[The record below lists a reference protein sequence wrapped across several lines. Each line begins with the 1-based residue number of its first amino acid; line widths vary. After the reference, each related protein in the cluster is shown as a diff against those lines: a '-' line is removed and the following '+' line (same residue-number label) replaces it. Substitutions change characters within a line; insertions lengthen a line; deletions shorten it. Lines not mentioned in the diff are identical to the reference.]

1 VGSTFDGSLD
11 DDEQLESARAGVA
24 LRGAATL
31 DLAVDAGA
39 DTAGLLR
46 LAMIPLPPISAG
58 PSIEVSPFVEVRLH
72 LAASAD
78 ADARISV
85 VAPFRLGSG
94 FAFDGSLRAGM
105 SSPPRH
111 EPQIGLP
118 DSPVALAGGVDLEII
133 LALLIAIE
141 GVPVGGPV
149 IGTSLGTIIEVDPS
163 AVAVNGEVEIVGG
176 WAFLG
181 VDGLPDIPEDLVQL
195 HPLVRFE
202 IPSPGGPFAGAAPTR
217 WSRLFNIDSDDGAAA
232 ILPAGAGTTVIEDR
246 GHPWLATLDGAGVP
260 ISQSTAADPMSP
272 KGMVHAVDGDLLV
285 AGLSG
290 TAIRVDRFSPS
301 GEPRW
306 TRTMRASGVEW
317 SIEVDA
323 GSGSTHPAIAA
334 LAEAPSSDII
344 AVGEVDHTDLADPS
358 LPPIDRQN
366 ALILRLRPD
375 GTLVSGFALGGTG
388 SEKASRV
395 AVAQDGSYVIGGHLG
410 GAPNAWLA
418 SLRADDSLRWS
429 ASYRSRPHASG
440 VDFTTLT
447 GLAAIPDGV
456 LACGHMEP
464 PGVDAWLI
472 RVDEE
477 GMPVWAKTFVG
488 ADSTDEPAAVV
499 ALADGLVMCGRTEVK
514 EDVSTHGDLWVVRA
528 NVDANLHFLADSGL
542 ACECTAAEWQRLTDD
557 HSMRTLAPTSV
568 PVTLDVDPE
577 EELQTDPASVFG
589 ELLTD

>member
-11 DDEQLESARAGVA
+11 DDEQLERARAGVA

-31 DLAVDAGA
+31 ELAVDAGA

-149 IGTSLGTIIEVDPS
+149 IGASLGTIIEVD
-163 AVAVNGEVEIVGG
+163 AGG
-176 WAFLG
+176 
-181 VDGLPDIPEDLVQL
+181 
-195 HPLVRFE
+195 
-202 IPSPGGPFAGAAPTR
+202 
-217 WSRLFNIDSDDGAAA
+217 
-232 ILPAGAGTTVIEDR
+232 
-246 GHPWLATLDGAGVP
+246 
-260 ISQSTAADPMSP
+260 
-272 KGMVHAVDGDLLV
+272 
-285 AGLSG
+285 
-290 TAIRVDRFSPS
+290 
-301 GEPRW
+301 
-306 TRTMRASGVEW
+306 
-317 SIEVDA
+317 
-323 GSGSTHPAIAA
+323 GSTHPAIAA

-447 GLAAIPDGV
+447 GLAAIPDGSWP
-456 LACGHMEP
+456 AGTWSRQAWT
-464 PGVDAWLI
+464 PGSSGWTRRECPYGPRRSSAPTAPMSRRPWSPWPT
-472 RVDEE
+472 
-477 GMPVWAKTFVG
+477 G
-488 ADSTDEPAAVV
+488 SSCAAVP
-499 ALADGLVMCGRTEVK
+499 R
-514 EDVSTHGDLWVVRA
+514 
-528 NVDANLHFLADSGL
+528 
-542 ACECTAAEWQRLTDD
+542 
-557 HSMRTLAPTSV
+557 
-568 PVTLDVDPE
+568 
-577 EELQTDPASVFG
+577 
-589 ELLTD
+589 

>member
-1 VGSTFDGSLD
+1 VWSRRSA
-11 DDEQLESARAGVA
+11 SARGSPSTARSA
-24 LRGAATL
+24 RGC
-31 DLAVDAGA
+31 
-39 DTAGLLR
+39 R
-46 LAMIPLPPISAG
+46 
-58 PSIEVSPFVEVRLH
+58 R
-72 LAASAD
+72 
-78 ADARISV
+78 R
-85 VAPFRLGSG
+85 
-94 FAFDGSLRAGM
+94 
-105 SSPPRH
+105 RH

-149 IGTSLGTIIEVDPS
+149 IGTSLGTIIEVD
-163 AVAVNGEVEIVGG
+163 
-176 WAFLG
+176 
-181 VDGLPDIPEDLVQL
+181 
-195 HPLVRFE
+195 
-202 IPSPGGPFAGAAPTR
+202 
-217 WSRLFNIDSDDGAAA
+217 
-232 ILPAGAGTTVIEDR
+232 
-246 GHPWLATLDGAGVP
+246 
-260 ISQSTAADPMSP
+260 
-272 KGMVHAVDGDLLV
+272 
-285 AGLSG
+285 
-290 TAIRVDRFSPS
+290 
-301 GEPRW
+301 
-306 TRTMRASGVEW
+306 
-317 SIEVDA
+317 A

-344 AVGEVDHTDLADPS
+344 AVGEVDHTDLANPS

-568 PVTLDVDPE
+568 PMTLDVDPE

>member
-1 VGSTFDGSLD
+1 MEVWMTTSSWR
-11 DDEQLESARAGVA
+11 ARAGVA

-78 ADARISV
+78 VDARISV

-118 DSPVALAGGVDLEII
+118 DSPVALAGSVDLEII

-334 LAEAPSSDII
+334 LAEAPPSDII

-440 VDFTTLT
+440 VDFTTPT

>member
-1 VGSTFDGSLD
+1 
-11 DDEQLESARAGVA
+11 
-24 LRGAATL
+24 
-31 DLAVDAGA
+31 
-39 DTAGLLR
+39 
-46 LAMIPLPPISAG
+46 MIPLPPISAG
-58 PSIEVSPFVEVRLH
+58 PSIEISPFVEVRLH

-78 ADARISV
+78 ADARVSV

-111 EPQIGLP
+111 EPEIGLP
-118 DSPVALAGGVDLEII
+118 DSPVALAGSVDLEII

-163 AVAVNGEVEIVGG
+163 AVAVNGELEIVGG

-232 ILPAGAGTTVIEDR
+232 ILPGGAGTTVIEDR

-290 TAIRVDRFSPS
+290 TAIRVDRFSSS

-306 TRTMRASGVEW
+306 TGTMRASGADRTTCVAVVTRSSGGAVLAGEITRSGVVSALLMAIDDAGGVEW

-410 GAPNAWLA
+410 GAPNAWLV

-499 ALADGLVMCGRTEVK
+499 GLADGLVMCGRTEVK

-557 HSMRTLAPTSV
+557 HSTRTLAPTSV
-568 PVTLDVDPE
+568 PVALDVDPE
-577 EELQTDPASVFG
+577 EELQAEPASVFG